1 MPRRSHGEGS
11 IRKRPDGRWE
21 ARVTTPRGRQSIYG
35 KTRAEV
41 ARQLAA
47 TVAIGK
53 GKAPAIWLDE
63 YLDDWLETIVRPSV
77 KPRTYIAYEIHIRLH
92 LKPALGR
99 RRLTELDPR
108 DVQQMMAEQLARGL
122 SPTTVR
128 GIRATLRAAL
138 HQAERWGLLT
148 TNAAA
153 LATPPRLVREHA
165 IPWAPEHAEQFLA
178 HVRGHRLEALYV
190 LALTIGLRQG
200 ELLGLRWIDVD
211 LERRQLSIRQTLV
224 LLHGRPTF
232 GTPKT
237 ERSRRTLRLPTM
249 AVEALTQHLEVRDV
263 LREAAGD
270 RWKDSGLV
278 FTSSIGTPLNGPRVT
293 HNFKRLMVEAGLEP
307 IRFHDLRHACAT
319 FLLAQGVD
327 LQVVRDL
334 LGHTYIA
341 TTADLYTHVLASLK
355 DGAADAMD
363 DLFGGRSDPM
373 RDPNGV
379 T

>member
-21 ARVTTPRGRQSIYG
+21 ARLTTPRGRQSIYG

-47 TVAIGK
+47 AVAIGK

-77 KPRTYIAYEIHIRLH
+77 KPRTYIAYESNVRLH
-92 LKPALGR
+92 IKPALGR
-99 RRLTELDPR
+99 MRLDEIDPR
-108 DVQQMMAEQLARGL
+108 DVQRMMAGLASNGL
-122 SPTTVR
+122 SPTTIR

-148 TNAAA
+148 SNAAA
-153 LATPPRLVREHA
+153 LATPPRIERERK
-165 IPWAPEHAEQFLA
+165 IPLTPEQAEQLLN
-178 HVRGHRLEALYV
+178 HVRGHRLEALYI
-190 LALTIGLRQG
+190 LALTTGMRQG

-211 LERRQLSIRQTLV
+211 IERRQLSVRQTLV

-232 GTPKT
+232 STPKT
-237 ERSRRTLRLPTM
+237 ERSQRTLRLPTM
-249 AVEALTQHLEVRDV
+249 AADALVKHLEVREV

-270 RWKDSGLV
+270 RWQDSGLV
-278 FTSSIGTPLNGPRVT
+278 FTSTIGTSLNGPGVT
-293 HNFKRLMVEAGLEP
+293 RDFKRLMVEAGLEP

-319 FLLAQGVD
+319 FLLAQGID

-334 LGHTYIA
+334 LGHSYIA
-341 TTADLYTHVLASLK
+341 TTADLYTHVLASLT
-355 DGAADAMD
+355 DEAANAMD
-363 DLFGGRSDPM
+363 DLFKPK
-373 RDPNGV
+373 
-379 T
+379 